1 MDKIHRFNLT
11 PLFGIIAAVPPPLRY
26 ENFEIIIGK
35 RQNHSAP
42 LTLAQSPAGEA
53 SAVCI
58 LDPYA
63 TDVQSALER
72 LEDNDLDSEL
82 LKKLGKHLLEAIF
95 RAEINNRF
103 SASLNLMRQRG
114 ARLRL
119 RLRIEDPVFASLP
132 WELLYYPDDDS
143 FLGISA
149 ETSIVR
155 YPPVGAPPNFSPIQ
169 PPLRILAVIA
179 NPTDLPPLDVTNEK
193 NSLLQAFEKL
203 IQAQQAELHFIES
216 ATLQAVHQAI
226 RAIKPHIFHF
236 IGHAIHQDGRGYAI
250 LETEAQT
257 AKLVDE
263 FIFREL
269 FTEATDLRLAVLNAC
284 QTGSTDENRALSG
297 LAPRLLQRHIAAVI
311 AMRYPLSDQ
320 AGIIFSRTL
329 YSALAA
335 GQPLEA
341 AVNEARRSIY
351 IEIGAMN
358 RYWCAPM
365 LFLRAPTGNLFT
377 PPDDATAT
385 QTAGKGLNALAQ
397 LLQNTGAQ
405 TAITA
410 FRTDFQAASQQL
422 TVLSYYKRL
431 HDLFQELNS
440 RYYLIEH
447 DRRRLPADESA
458 WESLDLNEPEL
469 RAKIEELLTTAQNS
483 PAETDDAWWIEQLN
497 QTRTELRQAIEAID
511 HNLLQTPIR
520 RLHRILDRQP
530 SRVNAQLVAAAST
543 LRLDTIVQALN
554 QIVLSLPTTP
564 TDILRPIRDGAQ
576 ALTNLDQRLRALVTD
591 HNNWQTLEDELR
603 RIENNLLEDLTELE
617 LSWTDIQALGK
628 RIFHARTEDWAVELQ
643 TISTELT
650 VALND
655 NAIIKVKRTFRRFR
669 SQSGRRFR
677 QVDLDLLS
685 LTQELRALG
694 DSLNLLLQTLQS

>member
-1 MDKIHRFNLT
+1 MTT
-11 PLFGIIAAVPPPLRY
+11 PPRY
-26 ENFEIIIGK
+26 ENFEILIGT

-42 LTLAQSPAGEA
+42 LTLTQSPAGDA
-53 SAVCI
+53 SATCI
-58 LDPYA
+58 LDPNA
-63 TDVQSALER
+63 ADVQSALER
-72 LEDNDLDSEL
+72 LEDNDIDGEL
-82 LKKLGKHLLEAIF
+82 LQKLGKRLLEAIF

-119 RLRIEDPVFASLP
+119 RLRIEDPLLASLP
-132 WELLYYPDDDS
+132 WELLYHPDGDS
-143 FLGISA
+143 FLGVSA

-169 PPLRILAVIA
+169 PPLRILTIIA
-179 NPTDLPPLDVTNEK
+179 NPTDLPPLDVNSEK

-203 IQAQQAELHFIES
+203 IQAQQAELHFIET
-216 ATLQAVHQAI
+216 ATPQAVHQAI
-226 RAIKPHIFHF
+226 RTIKPHIFHF
-236 IGHAIHQDGRGYAI
+236 IGHAIHQNEQGYAI
-250 LETEAQT
+250 LETETQT
-257 AKLVDE
+257 AQPVDE
-263 FIFREL
+263 LTFREL
-269 FTEATDLRLAVLNAC
+269 FTEASDLRLAVLNAC
-284 QTGSTDENRALSG
+284 QTGSTDESRALSG

-311 AMRYPLSDQ
+311 AMRYPLSDR

-329 YSALAA
+329 YSVLAA
-335 GQPLEA
+335 GQPLET

-351 IEIGAMN
+351 IEVGAVN

-365 LFLRAPTGNLFT
+365 LFLRAPNGSLFS
-377 PPDDATAT
+377 PPDDATTT

-422 TVLSYYKRL
+422 TVLSHHKRL
-431 HDLFQELNS
+431 HDLFQELSS

-458 WESLDLNEPEL
+458 WESLELNEPEL
-469 RAKIEELLTTAQNS
+469 RAKIEELLTAAQNS
-483 PAETDDAWWIEQLN
+483 PAENDNAWWIEQLN

-511 HNLLQTPIR
+511 HNLLQNPIR
-520 RLHRILDRQP
+520 RLQRILDRQP
-530 SRVNAQLVAAAST
+530 SRINAQLVSAAST

-554 QIVLSLPTTP
+554 QIILNLPTTP
-564 TDILRPIRDGAQ
+564 TDILRLIRDGAQ
-576 ALTNLDQRLRALVTD
+576 ALTNLDQRLHGLVND

-603 RIENNLLEDLTELE
+603 RIENTLLEDLTELQ
-617 LSWTDIQALGK
+617 LSWLDIQAIGK
-628 RIFHARTEDWAVELQ
+628 RIFQSRTEDWAVELQ
-643 TISTELT
+643 TISAELT

-655 NAIIKVKRTFRRFR
+655 NAIIKIKRTFRRFR

-677 QVDLDLLS
+677 QVDLDLLN

-694 DSLNLLLQTLQS
+694 DSLNLLLQTLQL